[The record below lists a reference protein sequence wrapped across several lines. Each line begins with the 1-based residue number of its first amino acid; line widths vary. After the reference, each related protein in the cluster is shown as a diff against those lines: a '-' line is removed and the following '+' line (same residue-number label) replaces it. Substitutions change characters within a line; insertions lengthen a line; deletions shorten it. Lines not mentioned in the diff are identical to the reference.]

1 MEEPNAPCAIG
12 EESGRSSVHQTDG
25 LACREA
31 GADTNNRPH
40 DSFVNHSGPSAKVTL
55 EFDGHEPGE
64 TYFDKSGLAAGS
76 LVDSSD
82 VVQGRMVDNSNL
94 CVLVERGP
102 RILLCVVYTS
112 LCSVRFFLDS
122 RRMPFFDVIK
132 SDGPSRQTLGQNL
145 TTWPIGL

>member
-1 MEEPNAPCAIG
+1 MEEPNAPCATG

-55 EFDGHEPGE
+55 EFDGHEPGG

-82 VVQGRMVDNSNL
+82 VVQGKIVDNSNFVSL
-94 CVLVERGP
+94 LREAFANTTVCCVYQALH
-102 RILLCVVYTS
+102 S
-112 LCSVRFFLDS
+112 
-122 RRMPFFDVIK
+122 
-132 SDGPSRQTLGQNL
+132 
-145 TTWPIGL
+145 